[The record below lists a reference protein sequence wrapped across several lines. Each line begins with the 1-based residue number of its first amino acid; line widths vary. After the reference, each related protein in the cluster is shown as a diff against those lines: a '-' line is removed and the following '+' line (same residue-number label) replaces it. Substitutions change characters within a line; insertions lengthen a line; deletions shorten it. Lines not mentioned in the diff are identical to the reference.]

1 MNRKVRIYIAIILVI
16 LALAVL
22 IWNFVNDRKTTF
34 LASIIALLGTIAIL
48 VKEIYQTKN
57 R

>member
-16 LALAVL
+16 LAVAVL